1 MVIMQVLCRIMN
13 LTFFVKT
20 LNFLRVKSKVNVK
33 VFFIICYKCVSDFA
47 ELLYVLIHLI
57 SSSF

>member
-33 VFFIICYKCVSDFA
+33 VF
-47 ELLYVLIHLI
+47 LLSVINVYQILQ
-57 SSSF
+57 SFCMF